1 MAKLTDDLLTLQE
14 AAGELRISTKTL
26 RRMIIDG
33 LITPVKL
40 YKSQRIKRQDLIDYL
55 ETQNRSK

>member
-1 MAKLTDDLLTLQE
+1 MSKMTDDLLTLQE

-40 YKSQRIKRQDLIDYL
+40 YKSQRIKRQSLLDYL

>member
-14 AAGELRISTKTL
+14 AAGELRICTKTL
-26 RRMIIDG
+26 RRMVLDDKIQVVMIH
-33 LITPVKL
+33 
-40 YKSQRIKRQDLIDYL
+40 KSKRIKRQSLLDYL